1 MFHGMKLSVSPLETN
16 CFMAW
21 NKVFHFDKIVHGYG
35 CAGSRIRLRWLT
47 DTAAL
52 AHGYYCV
59 GSRILL
65 RRVTDITASAS
76 ADVSVGLL
84 RRLHQLTE
92 TSELANRTT

>member
-1 MFHGMKLSVSPLETN
+1 MAKAGVRRVDLFHGMKLSVSPLETN

-21 NKVFHFDKIVHGYG
+21 NKVFHFDKIVPV
-35 CAGSRIRLRWLT
+35 
-47 DTAAL
+47 TAAL
-52 AHGYYCV
+52 AHVYGCA

-92 TSELANRTT
+92 TSELADRTT